1 MEKLIYK
8 LAFVIILFIATI
20 YYAIPWNVYN
30 IDMPFSWNDYRL
42 WLDLQWWVE
51 LDYKID
57 LSQVQ
62 NEEWYNLQK
71 EKSIIE
77 WLKSIVDKRI
87 ESLKINDSVI
97 TTASYWNEKHIIV
110 QIPLKWNNKEEN
122 DANIKRA
129 KDAIWKVMKIEFK
142 EQRKEITQK
151 DLEERKVLADNFL
164 KEIKTSEYNFW
175 VNSTIFKD
183 NNENIN
189 IWSLT
194 WTTNSLKPYFTLDTT
209 NLKTWVY
216 SEVLTWTWLSSIW
229 ISNWELT
236 TTQDKWYWII
246 DVKSNSWGLID
257 FNYAFISWQ
266 PSEWM
271 PAKDSKWRVLNEKN
285 FISSAVQYNQAFQP
299 MIELT
304 FNDEWAE
311 VFWELTK
318 RLKWSPIAIFVWWDL
333 LTSPTVNDTILTWKA
348 IITWSYTPKEAVKLS
363 QDINTWVVPAP
374 IYLTSE
380 RTIDSKLW
388 ANSLTQL
395 INAWIWGFIA
405 IIIFLILIY
414 RVWWLLAWIS
424 LFIYITLM
432 LAIIKLFWIVLTLA
446 WIAWFILSVWMAID
460 ANVLIFERLKEA
472 LIEWK
477 KTNEAI
483 KEWFDKSF
491 SAIWDSNITWIIVSI
506 ILFIFGINMIKWF
519 WLMVLIWLIVSLFT
533 ALFISKLFISIY
545 SRKKNLNLNVFLGIK

>member
-1 MEKLIYK
+1 MEKLVYK
-8 LAFVIILFIATI
+8 LAFVIILFVATI
-20 YYAIPWNVYN
+20 YYAIPWNIYN
-30 IDMPFSWNDYRL
+30 INMPFSWNEYRL
-42 WLDLQWWVE
+42 WLDLQGWVE

-97 TTASYWNEKHIIV
+97 TTATYWNEKHIIV
-110 QIPLKWNNKEEN
+110 QIPLKWSNKEEN

-151 DLEERKVLADNFL
+151 DLEERKTLADNFL
-164 KEIKTSEYNFW
+164 KEVKSSEYNFW

-194 WTTNSLKPYFTLDTT
+194 WTTETLKNYFNLDTT

-216 SEVLTWTWLSSIW
+216 NEVLTWTWLSSIW

-246 DVKSNSWGLID
+246 DVKSNSWSLID
-257 FNYAFISWQ
+257 FNYAFVSWQ

-271 PAKDSKWRVLNEKN
+271 PAKDSKWRILNEKN

-304 FNDEWAE
+304 FNNEWAE

-348 IITWSYTPKEAVKLS
+348 VITWSYTPKEAVKLS
-363 QDINTWVVPAP
+363 NDINTWVVPAP

-388 ANSLTQL
+388 ANSLIQL
-395 INAWIWGFIA
+395 INAWIWWFIA
-405 IIIFLILIY
+405 IIIFLVLIY
-414 RVWWLLAWIS
+414 RVWGLLAWIS

-432 LAIIKLFWIVLTLA
+432 LAIIKLFSIVLTLA

-472 LIEWK
+472 LSEWK
-477 KTNEAI
+477 KTSEAI

-545 SRKKNLNLNVFLGIK
+545 SRKKDLNLKVFLGIK